1 MMAQRE
7 IDFAWSLVDWRTF
20 DPASPLVT
28 FPGDAQA
35 RDPSALE
42 LLVIT
47 LKKSP
52 SAEVHYACCAAIAY
66 LAVRADVRAAISESG
81 SGPLMETLDLLVRRL
96 EATDHPGL
104 RCAPYPPS
112 AAPEDWALSPQQLRT
127 PQQLSTDAYTARPLS
142 LPPHQAHNQR
152 QLPPRDRPQR
162 KGGQQR
168 AYLAG
173 QR

>member
-112 AAPEDWALSPQQLRT
+112 AAPEDCARRLRPRT
-127 PQQLSTDAYTARPLS
+127 GHSELSTDACTARPLS
-142 LPPHQAHNQR
+142 PRAPPCLLLLLASAAAPACAR
-152 QLPPRDRPQR
+152 
-162 KGGQQR
+162 R
-168 AYLAG
+168 AF
-173 QR
+173 